1 MTCHACSPDYSGALC
16 LGSARC
22 IEFVEMFKAPL
33 KELNPILTATQEGNF
48 KGTEALPAL
57 PRRLVRYL
65 LLRLGGWAAR
75 RRRVGLVAPE
85 PGRSWWKRALLDG

>member
-1 MTCHACSPDYSGALC
+1 LPDYDGALC

-33 KELNPILTATQEGNF
+33 KVLNPILTATQEGNF

-57 PRRLVRYL
+57 PRRLVRDL
-65 LLRLGGWAAR
+65 SSSAGRRGGAASDWSR
-75 RRRVGLVAPE
+75 RS
-85 PGRSWWKRALLDG
+85 PGGRGGSGHC